1 MTPEERVAEEKELQ
15 EDQTIYPPFLVE
27 EFKKCREEI
36 RMEEKTGNSI
46 PFEPTKITDFLQLI
60 RTTWVIS
67 NKDYQERFWVRQEL
81 PMRGDNFMETTM
93 TFNQDLEGVL
103 EAKETGHFKIAK
115 KQYEMLIK
123 LYNMI
128 DKFEA
133 DPDTPPDPGYG
144 ENDEEIVND
153 PRWDKVRNFAIEVY
167 EELIIEA

>member
-1 MTPEERVAEEKELQ
+1 MSSFKEEKQIE

-81 PMRGDNFMETTM
+81 PMKGDTFSETTM
-93 TFNQDLEGVL
+93 TFEDTAEGIL
-103 EAKETGHFKIAK
+103 DADSFIRMTK
-115 KQYEMLIK
+115 KQRAMLTQLFHLVEDYK
-123 LYNMI
+123 SAL
-128 DKFEA
+128 
-133 DPDTPPDPGYG
+133 DTPRSRYG
-144 ENDEEIVND
+144 EKDEEIVND
-153 PRWDKVRNFAIEVY
+153 PRWDKVRNFAKEVY
-167 EELIIEA
+167 DELTKED

>member
-1 MTPEERVAEEKELQ
+1 
-15 EDQTIYPPFLVE
+15 
-27 EFKKCREEI
+27 
-36 RMEEKTGNSI
+36 MEEKTGHSI

-81 PMRGDNFMETTM
+81 PMRGDNFMETTI
-93 TFNQDLEGVL
+93 TFNQDIRGLS
-103 EAKETGHFKIAK
+103 EAKDEGLFKVDN

-128 DKFEA
+128 DAFEA

-144 ENDEEIVND
+144 ENDKEIVAD
-153 PRWDKVRNFAIEVY
+153 PRWDKIRNYAKEVY
-167 EELIIEA
+167 DELTKED